1 MINIINISATSMFI
15 TETEILFSNFLTTL
29 RKTKF
34 ECRIFKAVFERC
46 TWERKLRSFDTVITR
61 EITYKPDI

>member
-1 MINIINISATSMFI
+1 MLI
-15 TETEILFSNFLTTL
+15 TETEILFSNFFTTL